1 MAPSVKPAA
10 RLSERPFFPAVG
22 IRHECPRVDSPAG
35 DEWSRGE
42 APISRASLQRRFDCA
57 TAERLLLPVG
67 RGPAFGVLGRG
78 LAAAAL
84 LVASSGV
91 RRPSWTSDQARRPA
105 ELKHINKRRKSN

>member
-22 IRHECPRVDSPAG
+22 IRSPAG
-35 DEWSRGE
+35 NEWSRE

-57 TAERLLLPVG
+57 TAAAARSRLPVG

-78 LAAAAL
+78 LAAAARP
-84 LVASSGV
+84 VASSGV
-91 RRPSWTSDQARRPA
+91 RLPSWTSDQARRPA